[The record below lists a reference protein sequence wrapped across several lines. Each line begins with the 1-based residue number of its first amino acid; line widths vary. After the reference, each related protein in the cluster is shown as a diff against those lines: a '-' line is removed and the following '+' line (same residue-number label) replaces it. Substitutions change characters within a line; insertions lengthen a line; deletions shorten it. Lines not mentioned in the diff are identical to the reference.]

1 MMVRL
6 AKERSVLTERSPIPV
21 FITERGRLS
30 LLGGHPAL
38 DFTNTV
44 DWRGRAEP
52 YEFLTDYDMVLRWA
66 GRIGLLGTAEEAALL
81 RRAAATPDEHAQ
93 LLETVLSLREAFYRL
108 LVAQTRGISARPED
122 LATLNDALDRFPPPG
137 EIVALGASYA
147 WKSAPAETAL
157 ARPIALLARIA
168 AEFLVSP
175 DLHRLRLCEGSDCGW
190 LFLDLS
196 PNRRRRWCSMEGCGN
211 RAKARRHYQR
221 RRDDIA

>member
-1 MMVRL
+1 MMVRSNEGEIGV
-6 AKERSVLTERSPIPV
+6 AERSPIPV
-21 FITERGRLS
+21 FTTERGRLS

-52 YEFLTDYDMVLRWA
+52 DEFLTRYDVLLRWA
-66 GRIGLLGTAEEAALL
+66 ARIGLLGTAEETALL
-81 RRAAATPDEHAQ
+81 RRAAAAPDEGAR
-93 LLETVLSLREAFYRL
+93 LLETVLTLREAFYRL
-108 LVAQTRGISARPED
+108 LVAQTLGTSARPED
-122 LATLNDALDRFPPPG
+122 LATLNDALRRFSPPG
-137 EIVALGASYA
+137 EIVASGASYA

-157 ARPIALLARIA
+157 ARPITLLVRIA

-175 DLHRLRLCEGSDCGW
+175 ELHRLRLCEGSDCGW

-221 RRDDIA
+221 QRRDTA

>member
-6 AKERSVLTERSPIPV
+6 TKESSVLTERSPIPV
-21 FITERGRLS
+21 FTTERGRLS

-52 YEFLTDYDMVLRWA
+52 YEFLTGYDVLLRWA
-66 GRIGLLGTAEEAALL
+66 ARIGLFGAAEETALQS
-81 RRAAATPDEHAQ
+81 RAAAAQDEGTR
-93 LLETVLSLREAFYRL
+93 LLETVLTLREAFYRL
-108 LVAQTRGISARPED
+108 LVAQTRGTPARPED

-137 EIVALGASYA
+137 EVVASGASYA
-147 WKSAPAETAL
+147 WKSPSAETAL
-157 ARPIALLARIA
+157 ARPVALLARIA

-175 DLHRLRLCEGSDCGW
+175 ELHRLRLCEGSDCGW

-211 RAKARRHYQR
+211 RAKARRHYR
-221 RRDDIA
+221 RQRDDAA

>member
-6 AKERSVLTERSPIPV
+6 DEGEIGVAERSPIPV
-21 FITERGRLS
+21 FLTERGRLS

-52 YEFLTDYDMVLRWA
+52 DEFLTGYDVLLRWA
-66 GRIGLLGTAEEAALL
+66 TRIGLLGAAEEAALL
-81 RRAAATPDEHAQ
+81 RRAAAAPDEGAR
-93 LLETVLSLREAFYRL
+93 LLETVLTFREAFYRL
-108 LVAQTRGISARPED
+108 LVAQTRGTLARPED
-122 LATLNDALDRFPPPG
+122 LATLNDALRRFPPPS
-137 EIVALGASYA
+137 EIVSSGASYA
-147 WKSAPAETAL
+147 WKSAPVETAL
-157 ARPIALLARIA
+157 ARPVALLARIA

-175 DLHRLRLCEGSDCGW
+175 ELHRLRLCEGSDCGW

-221 RRDDIA
+221 QRDDPA